1 MRNRFSDKG
10 ASVGVFEEKKAISKN
25 PSDDLHNQEKNQ
37 YWTLYIDRNK
47 GGFYLINGDKVTDQ
61 EKCLDKGTDQENN
74 WPLRRGWNWNGGI
87 GNTAACMEWLTL
99 HGRKNKLL
107 AACL

>member
-37 YWTLYIDRNK
+37 Y
-47 GGFYLINGDKVTDQ
+47 
-61 EKCLDKGTDQENN
+61 
-74 WPLRRGWNWNGGI
+74 
-87 GNTAACMEWLTL
+87 
-99 HGRKNKLL
+99 
-107 AACL
+107 